1 MPTPRSPDVDK
12 RSEERKRA
20 EQMYLDSKGSL
31 KLVEI
36 AEKLG
41 LPDNKVR
48 KWKSLDG
55 WEAKLHPNNTEKSKK
70 KPVERSTKGKGS
82 VPPKRGAPK
91 GNQNAKGGR
100 GNPHP
105 KPPI

>member
-48 KWKSLDG
+48 KWK
-55 WEAKLHPNNTEKSKK
+55 
-70 KPVERSTKGKGS
+70 
-82 VPPKRGAPK
+82 
-91 GNQNAKGGR
+91 
-100 GNPHP
+100 
-105 KPPI
+105 

>member
-12 RSEERKRA
+12 RSEERKKA

-48 KWKSLDG
+48 NS
-55 WEAKLHPNNTEKSKK
+55 
-70 KPVERSTKGKGS
+70 RSI
-82 VPPKRGAPK
+82 
-91 GNQNAKGGR
+91 QGR
-100 GNPHP
+100 AL
-105 KPPI
+105 

>member
-70 KPVERSTKGKGS
+70 NQWS
-82 VPPKRGAPK
+82 VPQK
-91 GNQNAKGGR
+91 AKGAFHQKEEPQKETRMQREDVGIHILSR
-100 GNPHP
+100 P
-105 KPPI
+105 

>member
-70 KPVERSTKGKGS
+70 KTSGAFHKRQRERSTKKRS
-82 VPPKRGAPK
+82 PKRKPERK
-91 GNQNAKGGR
+91 GR
-100 GNPHP
+100 TWESTS
-105 KPPI
+105 